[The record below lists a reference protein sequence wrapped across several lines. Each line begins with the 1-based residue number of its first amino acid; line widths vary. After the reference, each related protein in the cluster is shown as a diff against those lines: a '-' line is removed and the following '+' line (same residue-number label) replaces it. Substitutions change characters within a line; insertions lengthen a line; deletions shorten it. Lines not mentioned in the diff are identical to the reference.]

1 MSSDEE
7 TTRSPDLPK
16 DSDHGSS
23 VSSDFQ
29 DEYDQLLRYA
39 VVTPKFGSHFL
50 REHQTTAEQTAS
62 DKFSSPRESVRE
74 QAPVSALSD
83 ATSDGVGN
91 LLTERSQTSSTP
103 DLPQHSERE
112 NQLENP
118 TTTADLLLGP
128 RNQQDQIV
136 FQRSPFHSG
145 MEAFSPLHSEE
156 MSLHGSSSSSTRS
169 HVEQVRVTE
178 LPVSAENMQQV
189 EDLLDLWSGNLKKNM
204 MTELRKWKLTI
215 IENHKLEMKQ
225 QSEKHAEHITH
236 LSNQIDNLKGLLQ
249 TYETSIRRK
258 DEVISNLTHALEKHK
273 EKIEL
278 MRAFTH
284 WRLQQIE
291 ARKEDY
297 ACSLADRH
305 YRKVL
310 LKNSWRTWH
319 SVIEVN
325 WKYKVEQACRARAEE
340 VCIQLTNDY
349 EAKVAQ
355 LSGAIED
362 AKAEVQRLLVERD
375 HFEGTMKKAFMRGVC
390 ALNMEAMS
398 MFQERETN
406 MDHADLPSRR
416 DDLGSNPSVTF
427 QQPPASAPLIFSQQ
441 DVLSP
446 VHSPS
451 GPPPSEQNFRPHFGL
466 SSISQSKDDGSTP
479 VVISATTSGSSI
491 LSSQKLPLTRIV
503 TSAQQKAG
511 RTITA
516 RVTARSDLT
525 QKMSKTGTNVTS
537 MGVSPPMSSIVVEK
551 HHPVTQQTI
560 AQATAAKY
568 PRSALQSSNSMS
580 GRGTGHSTR
589 VSQVHGSV
597 HSIKVVE

>member
-7 TTRSPDLPK
+7 ITRSPDLPK

-50 REHQTTAEQTAS
+50 REHQTTAEQTTS
-62 DKFSSPRESVRE
+62 DRFSGPRESVRE
-74 QAPVSALSD
+74 QQAP
-83 ATSDGVGN
+83 
-91 LLTERSQTSSTP
+91 ERSQSSSTP

-112 NQLENP
+112 IQLENP
-118 TTTADLLLGP
+118 ATTADLLGP

-189 EDLLDLWSGNLKKNM
+189 EDLLDLWSGNLKTNM

-236 LSNQIDNLKGLLQ
+236 WSSQIDNLKGLLQ

-291 ARKEDY
+291 ARQEDY

-355 LSGAIED
+355 LNGAIED
-362 AKAEVQRLLVERD
+362 AKSEVQRLLVERD

-398 MFQERETN
+398 MFQERETH
-406 MDHADLPSRR
+406 MGHDLPSRR

-427 QQPPASAPLIFSQQ
+427 QQPPASAPLISSQH

-446 VHSPS
+446 VHSPA
-451 GPPPSEQNFRPHFGL
+451 GPSPSEQNFRPHFGL
-466 SSISQSKDDGSTP
+466 SSISHSKDDGSTP

-491 LSSQKLPLTRIV
+491 LSSQKLPMTRIV

-516 RVTARSDLT
+516 RVTGRSDLT
-525 QKMSKTGTNVTS
+525 QKMSKTGTSITS

-551 HHPVTQQTI
+551 HHPITQQTI

-589 VSQVHGSV
+589 VSHVHGSV

>member
-1 MSSDEE
+1 MSSDGESS
-7 TTRSPDLPK
+7 RSPDLPK

-50 REHQTTAEQTAS
+50 REHQTTAEQTTS
-62 DKFSSPRESVRE
+62 DRFSRPRESVRE
-74 QAPVSALSD
+74 QTPES
-83 ATSDGVGN
+83 
-91 LLTERSQTSSTP
+91 SQTSSTQ
-103 DLPQHSERE
+103 DLPQHAERE
-112 NQLENP
+112 IQTDNP
-118 TTTADLLLGP
+118 GIITDLP
-128 RNQQDQIV
+128 VKRNLPEQIE
-136 FQRSPFHSG
+136 FQRSPFASG
-145 MEAFSPLHSEE
+145 LEAFSPIHSEE
-156 MSLHGSSSSSTRS
+156 MSLHGSSTSSTRS
-169 HVEQVRVTE
+169 QVEQVRVTE
-178 LPVSAENMQQV
+178 LPVAAENMQQV
-189 EDLLDLWSGNLKKNM
+189 EDLLDLWSGNLKTNV

-236 LSNQIDNLKGLLQ
+236 LSNQIDNLQGLLQ
-249 TYETSIRRK
+249 TYDTSIRRK

-291 ARKEDY
+291 ARQEDY
-297 ACSLADRH
+297 ACSLADKH

-319 SVIEVN
+319 SAIEIN
-325 WKYKVEQACRARAEE
+325 WKEKVEQACRARAEE
-340 VCIQLTNDY
+340 VCVQLSNDY

-355 LSGAIED
+355 LTGSIED

-398 MFQERETN
+398 MFQGREIN
-406 MDHADLPSRR
+406 MDHDPPSRR
-416 DDLGSNPSVTF
+416 EDLVSSPSVTF
-427 QQPPASAPLIFSQQ
+427 QQPPASAPLISSQH
-441 DVLSP
+441 DVPSPIHSP
-446 VHSPS
+446 VC
-451 GPPPSEQNFRPHFGL
+451 PSEQNFRPHFGP
-466 SSISQSKDDGSTP
+466 SSISKDDGSTP
-479 VVISATTSGSSI
+479 VIISAPTSGSSI
-491 LSSQKLPLTRIV
+491 LSTQKLPMTRVV

-511 RTITA
+511 KTITA
-516 RVTARSDLT
+516 RVTARSDLA
-525 QKMSKTGTNVTS
+525 QKINKTGTNITS
-537 MGVSPPMSSIVVEK
+537 VGVSPLMSSIVVEK

-568 PRSALQSSNSMS
+568 PRSALQTSNSMS
-580 GRGTGHSTR
+580 GRGAGHSTR
-589 VSQVHGSV
+589 ASQVHSNV
-597 HSIKVVE
+597 HSIKVVD

>member
-50 REHQTTAEQTAS
+50 REHQMTAEQTTS
-62 DKFSSPRESVRE
+62 DRFSSPRESVCE
-74 QAPVSALSD
+74 QAP
-83 ATSDGVGN
+83 
-91 LLTERSQTSSTP
+91 ERSHTSSTQE
-103 DLPQHSERE
+103 LPQHSERHI
-112 NQLENP
+112 QLDNP
-118 TTTADLLLGP
+118 ATTADLLGS
-128 RNQQDQIV
+128 RSQQEQIV
-136 FQRSPFHSG
+136 FQRSPFASG
-145 MEAFSPLHSEE
+145 LEAFSPVHSDE
-156 MSLHGSSSSSTRS
+156 MSLHGSSSSSRS
-169 HVEQVRVTE
+169 QMEQVRVTE

-189 EDLLDLWSGNLKKNM
+189 EDLLDLWSGNLKTNVI
-204 MTELRKWKLTI
+204 TELGKWKLTV

-236 LSNQIDNLKGLLQ
+236 LSNQIDNIKGLLQ

-291 ARKEDY
+291 ARQEDY

-319 SVIEVN
+319 SAIEVN
-325 WKYKVEQACRARAEE
+325 WKDKVEQACRARAEE
-340 VCIQLTNDY
+340 VCIQLSIDY

-355 LSGAIED
+355 LNGAIED
-362 AKAEVQRLLVERD
+362 AKAEVQRLLEERD

-398 MFQERETN
+398 MFQEREIH
-406 MDHADLPSRR
+406 MGHDLPSRR

-427 QQPPASAPLIFSQQ
+427 QQPPASAPLISSQH
-441 DVLSP
+441 DVPLP
-446 VHSPS
+446 VHSPA
-451 GPPPSEQNFRPHFGL
+451 GPSPSDQNFRSHFGP
-466 SSISQSKDDGSTP
+466 SGISQSKD
-479 VVISATTSGSSI
+479 
-491 LSSQKLPLTRIV
+491 
-503 TSAQQKAG
+503 
-511 RTITA
+511 
-516 RVTARSDLT
+516 
-525 QKMSKTGTNVTS
+525 
-537 MGVSPPMSSIVVEK
+537 
-551 HHPVTQQTI
+551 
-560 AQATAAKY
+560 
-568 PRSALQSSNSMS
+568 
-580 GRGTGHSTR
+580 
-589 VSQVHGSV
+589 
-597 HSIKVVE
+597 